1 MRQGLLLKGT
11 SYREDFLLFSSTPLI
26 VLLSGAVTKQLLLY
40 REIPTRSGANTA
52 AQIPP
57 SSLTNCYLA
66 VPHVYISIRKSKA
79 DSSCVLK
86 ALLLCFFFNVAFP
99 HLLFSTS
106 QLHGSCMLLHSP
118 QLCWL
123 LHSCIPSQHP
133 REGMLF
139 SLVSVKALKE
149 VFVTRKNPVRGR
161 QKGGC

>member
-26 VLLSGAVTKQLLLY
+26 VLLSGSVTKQLLLY
-40 REIPTRSGANTA
+40 REIPTRSGANT

-86 ALLLCFFFNVAFP
+86 ASLLCFFFNVAFP